1 MNTSQSSAMKYRWV
15 LIFAA
20 FVIMMIISI
29 YQYSWFLFAY
39 AIQEQLRWNL
49 ATISLT
55 FTIFA
60 YAVTFIQ
67 PFSGFIADTYGPR
80 KIAVGA
86 SFLIGIGLILASY
99 ASSPHILYISY
110 GLGGLGVGVLYGIST
125 ACAIKWFPDRRGFAV
140 GLVVFGFGAGTAL
153 FNWLVEGLLEAKGLR
168 TTFMVLGVSM
178 MTTLIPLS
186 FFYKYPQEGVSF
198 SYDSLKSEGE
208 MSPDFKPV
216 EMLKTYQ
223 WFLMYFSFTVTA
235 SIVLLFG
242 AQMKMLAREFNVSRN
257 YFSLLLVLFPIGN
270 GLSRILAGAVSDRFG
285 RENTMVAFYSLL
297 GMSILSLVLFGHEP
311 ALFASLVVI
320 AALLGGAP
328 LALTPATIGDYYG
341 SRHSTTNYGITY
353 TAKGWS
359 GLISGWLTGYLV
371 VQYGSY
377 RPALFLVGL
386 CCLLAGLVSTP
397 RLLKAP
403 WKKQPSCVSYAKDD
417 SRLL

>member
-1 MNTSQSSAMKYRWV
+1 MDASQFSAMRYRWV

-39 AIQEQLRWNL
+39 AIQEQLKWNL
-49 ATISLT
+49 ATIGLT

-60 YAVTFIQ
+60 YAATFIQ

-99 ASSPHILYISY
+99 ASSPHVLYVCY

-153 FNWLVEGLLEAKGLR
+153 FNWLLEGLLETKGLR

-186 FFYKYPQEGVSF
+186 FIYKYPQEGASF

-208 MSPDFKPV
+208 MSPDF
-216 EMLKTYQ
+216 
-223 WFLMYFSFTVTA
+223 
-235 SIVLLFG
+235 
-242 AQMKMLAREFNVSRN
+242 
-257 YFSLLLVLFPIGN
+257 
-270 GLSRILAGAVSDRFG
+270 
-285 RENTMVAFYSLL
+285 
-297 GMSILSLVLFGHEP
+297 
-311 ALFASLVVI
+311 
-320 AALLGGAP
+320 
-328 LALTPATIGDYYG
+328 
-341 SRHSTTNYGITY
+341 
-353 TAKGWS
+353 
-359 GLISGWLTGYLV
+359 
-371 VQYGSY
+371 
-377 RPALFLVGL
+377 
-386 CCLLAGLVSTP
+386 
-397 RLLKAP
+397 
-403 WKKQPSCVSYAKDD
+403 
-417 SRLL
+417 